1 MKAVT
6 ISDLKAHL
14 SRYLRMVRRGER
26 IAVLDRTEA
35 IAELGPPPAAGGSPW
50 QRLAREGRLALG
62 SQDWATFKP
71 TPLPRAVPIQQLLAE
86 TREDTL

>member
-35 IAELGPPPAAGGSPW
+35 IAELGPPPAAGGSP
-50 QRLAREGRLALG
+50 AREGRLALG